1 MAIDPPGASPQP
13 DEAPLDLS
21 SLRPSQQGAA
31 YEARIAAVMRAAAPQ
46 LGAYREH
53 SAAQDHAVV
62 DLSTF
67 RQLRSWRR
75 PVLAI
80 SGLAAAAALALLL
93 SPVGTAMPPSPT
105 LASAAGVPAPLVAWV
120 EQGAVPTTADLVTFL
135 NLP

>member
-1 MAIDPPGASPQP
+1 MAIDPPDSSAGP
-13 DEAPLDLS
+13 DAAPLDLS

-31 YEARIAAVMRAAAPQ
+31 YEARIAAVMHAAAPQ
-46 LGAYREH
+46 LAAYREQ
-53 SAAQDHAVV
+53 AAALDDTMV

-67 RQLRSWRR
+67 RRLRSWRR
-75 PVLAI
+75 PVLAV
-80 SGLAAAAALALLL
+80 SGLAAAAALALLML
-93 SPVGTAMPPSPT
+93 PVGTAVAPSDT